1 MNSHILLSYLISL
14 VLLFIGILLLKA
26 AYSDP
31 GNSVRYQ
38 WMLRITG
45 VLPGFLGVLFGI
57 YTYFIAGGTDG
68 LTIMTAWLILE
79 LGSVQI
85 LNLMKRF

>member
-1 MNSHILLSYLISL
+1 MNSYIIISYLLSLILLFL
-14 VLLFIGILLLKA
+14 GIIFLRA
-26 AYSDP
+26 AYSNP
-31 GNSVRYQ
+31 QRSVLYQ
-38 WMLRITG
+38 WILRFTG
-45 VLPGFLGVLFGI
+45 VLPGFLGVIFGL
-57 YTYFIAGGTDG
+57 YTHFKAGGTDG